1 MAKGGVPVSDVLQ
14 ASKGTMQ
21 KQFYVVFTR
30 PVKGI
35 EPVLKHLEEHLKFQV
50 DLEKRGIMF
59 GAGPFW
65 DDDEATWSG
74 EGMVIIRAESLA
86 AAKAIAEM
94 DPMHKSGAR
103 TFEVRP
109 WLLNEG
115 NITVHLTFSDKK
127 YRLE

>member
-1 MAKGGVPVSDVLQ
+1 MAEERLPVSHVLE
-14 ASKGTMQ
+14 ASRGMLQ
-21 KQFYVVFTR
+21 KQLYVVFTS
-30 PVKGI
+30 PAKGMEAI
-35 EPVLKHLEEHLKFQV
+35 LKNLEDHLKFQV

-59 GAGPFW
+59 GAGPLW
-65 DDDEATWSG
+65 DDDEANWSG

-86 AAKAIAEM
+86 AARAIAEA

-103 TFEVRP
+103 SFRVRP

-115 NITVHLTFSDKK
+115 TVTVQLSFSDPR